1 MKAFEETEIAVTGG
15 AGFIGSHL
23 CKTLLEHG
31 AKVIAYDD
39 LSTGKIAY
47 IERLLEKG
55 LKFVRGDIRNS
66 VALEEKTRSCKT
78 VFHLAAQTSV
88 PFSMKNPKEDC
99 EINVVG
105 TLNALEMARKADARL
120 VFASSA
126 AVYGNPDKRPTP
138 ENYPVHP
145 VSFYGLSK
153 CLGEDYC
160 RFYYENY
167 GLEVVILRIFNAY
180 GLNCHGVMADFLEKL
195 RMAPARLEV
204 LGTGKQSRDFIH
216 VSDLVRL
223 CLLTATSPIAAGQV
237 YNVGFGTTIL
247 VSELAKKIVDLLGLE
262 GVRISFGSGQAW
274 EGDMLATHADI
285 SKAMKDFH
293 WRPLT
298 RLEDGLKSLIRR
310 ES

>member
-1 MKAFEETEIAVTGG
+1 MKAFEETGVVVTGG
-15 AGFIGSHL
+15 VGFIGSHL

-39 LSTGKIAY
+39 LSTGKIVH
-47 IERLLEKG
+47 IEKLLEKG
-55 LKFVRGDIRNS
+55 LKFVKGDVRDS
-66 VALEEKTRSCKT
+66 VALEEETRGCKII
-78 VFHLAAQTSV
+78 FHLAAQTSV

-105 TLNALEMARKADARL
+105 TLNALEVARKADAKL
-120 VFASSA
+120 IFASSA
-126 AVYGNPDKRPTP
+126 AVYGNPDKKPTP
-138 ENYPVHP
+138 EDYPVHP

-160 RFYYENY
+160 RFYNENH
-167 GLEVVILRIFNAY
+167 GLDVVILRIFNAY
-180 GLNCHGVMADFLEKL
+180 GPDCHGVMADFLEKL
-195 RMAPARLEV
+195 RRTPDRLEV
-204 LGTGKQSRDFIH
+204 LGTGKQSRDFVH
-216 VSDLVRL
+216 VSDLVRF
-223 CLLTATSPIAAGQV
+223 CLLIAASPTATGQV
-237 YNVGFGTTIL
+237 YNVGSGTTTL

-262 GVRISFGSGQAW
+262 VRITFGSGQAW

-298 RLEDGLKSLIRR
+298 GLEDGLKSLIRQ